1 MATDPEYAAGPY
13 GSIGKCDIPV
23 SVLDKMTDKVNEL
36 APDAL
41 FWTGDATPHDLWSLS

>member
-1 MATDPEYAAGPY
+1 MATDPEYAAGPC